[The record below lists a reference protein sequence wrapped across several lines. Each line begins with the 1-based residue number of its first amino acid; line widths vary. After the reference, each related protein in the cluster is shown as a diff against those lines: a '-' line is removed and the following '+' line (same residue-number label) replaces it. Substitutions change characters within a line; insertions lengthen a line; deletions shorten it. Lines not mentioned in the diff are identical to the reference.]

1 MDERSSEAFQIEK
14 VYPLNI
20 LYLTQGSSFGLFWEV
35 AQAIRIKTNGKY
47 GFYIADSRFFED
59 FRKKYPAVDDIPA
72 EWILKEW
79 EIIAKSCKITPN
91 TVFLKEKERE
101 IGDPVFWNAL
111 IADRRIYWGEYAVF
125 KQNYR
130 PRFDHKKMMAV
141 LQVAALQISQLFDRL
156 QPAAVVGFICVT
168 IGEYLAY
175 LEAKKRNIPFVNLR
189 PTRIKNFFYAG
200 ESIFEPSFR
209 LNQRYKEIMNGGGSE
224 STKETARQILAS
236 MRETHAMYEGVI
248 PISDNNKSLF
258 SNRRKFNLRHLGQ
271 LSRNIWDCNL
281 GSFRHD
287 THYTGTLYP
296 YYNKFVRQ
304 PAQKKINDF
313 FLRSKYVRKD
323 TLPKMHYAFY
333 PLHKEPE
340 VTLLVY
346 SRPYLNQIE
355 VVRNFAR
362 SLPVDMKLLVKEH
375 PACVGYRPRSYY
387 RKLLE
392 IPNVVLSPP
401 EFDSRSL
408 VNHAKLVCII
418 SGSIGL
424 EALMLKKPVIH
435 FGSVPFEFLPNS
447 MIRRITDLEQIAT
460 IIDEMIEKHQHDEAA
475 LIAYFSAV
483 LELSVPVD
491 FYSVLLG
498 RRGGY
503 RPETNDID
511 EKSYA
516 AQVMKLSSYILDILL
531 YQK

>member
-14 VYPLNI
+14 VCPLNI

-35 AQAIRIKTNGKY
+35 AQAIRIKTNGKS

-59 FRKKYPAVDDIPA
+59 FRNKYPAVDDIPA

-79 EIIAKSCKITPN
+79 EIVAKSIKITPDI
-91 TVFLKEKERE
+91 VFLKEKERE
-101 IGDPVFWNAL
+101 IGDPVLWNAL
-111 IADRRIYWGEYAVF
+111 IADRRIYMGKYAVF

-130 PRFDHKKMMAV
+130 PRFDQKKMMAV
-141 LQVAALQISQLFDRL
+141 LQVTALQINQLFDRL
-156 QPAAVVGFICVT
+156 QPDAVVGFICVT

-175 LEAKKRNIPFVNLR
+175 LEANRRNIPFINLR

-224 STKETARQILAS
+224 STKEMARQILTS
-236 MRETHAMYEGVI
+236 MRKTHAMYEGVI
-248 PISDNNKSLF
+248 PISNNNIPLF
-258 SNRRKFNLRHLGQ
+258 SNRQWNFNLRRLKQ

-313 FLRSKYVRKD
+313 FFRSKYIRED
-323 TLPKMHYAFY
+323 ILAKMHYAFY

-355 VVRNFAR
+355 VIRNIAR
-362 SLPVDMKLLVKEH
+362 SLPVDMMTL
-375 PACVGYRPRSYY
+375 R
-387 RKLLE
+387 
-392 IPNVVLSPP
+392 
-401 EFDSRSL
+401 F
-408 VNHAKLVCII
+408 
-418 SGSIGL
+418 
-424 EALMLKKPVIH
+424 
-435 FGSVPFEFLPNS
+435 
-447 MIRRITDLEQIAT
+447 IR
-460 IIDEMIEKHQHDEAA
+460 
-475 LIAYFSAV
+475 
-483 LELSVPVD
+483 
-491 FYSVLLG
+491 G
-498 RRGGY
+498 
-503 RPETNDID
+503 
-511 EKSYA
+511 
-516 AQVMKLSSYILDILL
+516 
-531 YQK
+531 